1 MNIVSTAEMSYR
13 SVTTKIES
21 EINKTRSKF
30 QADQTKELDK
40 CGIKIVVIKQ
50 TQKWVQQ
57 MK

>member
-50 TQKWVQQ
+50 TQK
-57 MK
+57 